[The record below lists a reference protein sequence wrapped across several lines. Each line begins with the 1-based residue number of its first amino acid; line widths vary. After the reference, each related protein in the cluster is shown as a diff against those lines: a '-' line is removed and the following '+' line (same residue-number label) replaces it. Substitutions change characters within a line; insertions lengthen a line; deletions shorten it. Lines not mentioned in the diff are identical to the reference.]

1 MEEVEFI
8 LDHAQE
14 MMDKSVGHVSQELV
28 KIRAGKAMPSMLD
41 GILVE
46 YYGAMTPLN
55 QVSSINSLDARTLTV
70 KPWEK
75 SIINDIEKAIRD
87 ADLGI
92 NPQNDGEQIIL
103 PVPALT
109 EERRIDLVKH
119 VKHEG
124 EQGKISLRNVRHEA
138 IHELKALKD
147 EGVSE
152 DEIKRAEDKVQEI
165 INKHTK
171 QIDEL
176 VAKKEEDIMHV

>member
-1 MEEVEFI
+1 MEEVEFV

-14 MMDKSVGHVSQELV
+14 MMDKSVEHVSQELV

-75 SIINDIEKAIRD
+75 NIINDIEKAIRD

-109 EERRIDLVKH
+109 EERRLELVKQ
-119 VKHEG
+119 VKNEG

-138 IHELKALKD
+138 IHELKSLKD

-152 DEIKRAEDKVQEI
+152 DEIKRAEEKVQEI

-171 QIDEL
+171 KIDEL

>member
-8 LDHAQE
+8 LDHAKE
-14 MMDKSVGHVSQELV
+14 MMDKSVSHVSQEFT
-28 KIRAGKAMPSMLD
+28 KIRAGKALPSMLD
-41 GILVE
+41 GIMVE

-55 QVSSINSLDARTLTV
+55 QVSSVNSLDARTLTI

-75 SIINDIEKAIRD
+75 NIINTIEKAIRD

-109 EERRIDLVKH
+109 EERRRELVKQ
-119 VKHEG
+119 VKNEG

-147 EGVSE
+147 EGVAE
-152 DEIKRAEDKVQEI
+152 DDIKRAEDRIQEI
-165 INKHTK
+165 INSHTK
-171 QIDEL
+171 KIDDL
-176 VAKKEEDIMHV
+176 ILSLIHI